1 MMQNILEVLIDASLQ
16 NWNCDI
22 DGSDGLDLLHAAF
35 PADEQPP
42 FSPANWPHLQGVKQ
56 QGLLEHHHDILPGI
70 TPERKPLTSPWGSCW
85 LEIPMLWPSSQLA
98 AKENS

>member
-1 MMQNILEVLIDASLQ
+1 MTLYSIWYAFDTEMMRNSLEVLIDASLQ

-22 DGSDGLDLLHAAF
+22 DGSDRLD
-35 PADEQPP
+35 

-70 TPERKPLTSPWGSCW
+70 TPGRKPFT
-85 LEIPMLWPSSQLA
+85 
-98 AKENS
+98 

>member
-1 MMQNILEVLIDASLQ
+1 MTFYSIWYAFDTEMMRNILEVLIDASLQ

-70 TPERKPLTSPWGSCW
+70 TPGRKPFT
-85 LEIPMLWPSSQLA
+85 
-98 AKENS
+98 